1 MVKGLMKKFD
11 CVLPLAKV
19 EEDEVHLP
27 LAKLR
32 KRIKNLVCLIGGG
45 GGGVDNNSSL
55 RKCCEQSFFLYS
67 WVDGEE
73 LNIPLIWVGRK
84 RTKASL

>member
-1 MVKGLMKKFD
+1 MMVKGLMKTFD

-32 KRIKNLVCLIGGG
+32 KRIKKL
-45 GGGVDNNSSL
+45 GVPDWRRRRRS
-55 RKCCEQSFFLYS
+55 RQ
-67 WVDGEE
+67 
-73 LNIPLIWVGRK
+73 
-84 RTKASL
+84 